1 MLLTIVPPPPA
12 NLSNLATVVPMSK
25 CVVILQS
32 NYIPWKG
39 YFDLVNAADEFWIFD
54 DVQFTRR
61 DWRNR
66 NKIIVNGQ
74 PTWLTI
80 PVMSKGQF
88 LSRIL
93 DMEVADPDWAAKHW
107 RSIRHAYAKAPYLA
121 DYEST
126 LVGLYESASRL
137 TRLTEINEL
146 FLTRIAALLGIEARF
161 RRAETIAREADTP
174 TGRLVEICKASG
186 ADMYVSG
193 PAAKSYID
201 TRQFEDAGIALRY
214 CDYSGYPTYDQGTE
228 TFEHGVS
235 IVDMLLRI
243 GPQTVTHLKSRPD
256 RERFLEP

>member
-1 MLLTIVPPPPA
+1 MG
-12 NLSNLATVVPMSK
+12 K
-25 CVVILQS
+25 CLVILQS

-39 YFDLVNAADEFWIFD
+39 YFDLINAADEFWIFD
-54 DVQFTRR
+54 EAQFTRP

-80 PVMSKGQF
+80 PVTRTPLHSP
-88 LSRIL
+88 IL
-93 DMEVADPDWAAKHW
+93 DVSVANPDWATKHW
-107 RSIRHAYAKAPYLA
+107 RSIRQAYARAPFLA

-161 RRAETIAREADTP
+161 RRAETIAREADTA